1 MAAKAEALTVD
12 TRPTKEVVVD
22 SLTRDAS
29 VEACIF
35 DLLDN
40 AVDAARNAAYA
51 DHPGHEQPLLESYDG
66 FVIELSL
73 EAGGL
78 RIKDNCGGIPAD
90 ALSHVALRFGQRS
103 SHRYGIGIFG
113 VGLNRALFK
122 LGGRSRIVTD
132 TGTERSEL
140 ELDIAD
146 YISSADWEIPARRL
160 ATRGLR
166 GTDITIGS
174 PSTDISRKFGDHD
187 WVAKRFVDV
196 SERYG
201 RLIEKGLSISVN
213 GARVE
218 SAIPQIRENSPLA
231 GERKFFRTGDDIGIY
246 IEYGQHSG
254 HRFTK
259 EPDYDYDAN
268 KRLTGEFGWTVF
280 CNDRAVLIS
289 DTTSI
294 TGWDKKFHSEFYG
307 FVGHVSFVSADPS
320 RLPWNTT
327 KTGVDFSNPAYQAAL
342 NDMQSFAE
350 NWRSLNN
357 KRKKKPAL
365 PTIAPAP
372 PSSPASSPNP
382 PSAATPAPRPTLT
395 PAAKPQPKASPTPPV
410 VKSPVIKPDHHEI
423 REILPPDVDEG
434 HCNDKLLALVH
445 EAKELDFIKLPYSG
459 LALIRMLFE
468 TAFTHFAIRTGRID
482 DVKTFGVERREKRMD
497 RVLTDEEKKKFTA
510 RVDEIIDYL
519 DANPQTLGAGKAGHM
534 SHGLK
539 RFKNA
544 QQTMNSAMHNPFQPI
559 DRLVA
564 IGLRTELVPLLRHLI
579 ESD

>member
-1 MAAKAEALTVD
+1 MAARAEALTVD

-29 VEACIF
+29 VEACVF

-51 DHPGHEQPLLESYDG
+51 DHPGDEHPLLESYDG
-66 FVIELSL
+66 FVIELSFD
-73 EAGGL
+73 AGGL

-140 ELDIAD
+140 ELNIED
-146 YISSADWEIPARRL
+146 YISSADWEIPARRV

-166 GTDITIGS
+166 GTDIWIGS

-187 WVAKRFVDV
+187 WVAARIADV

-213 GARVE
+213 GTRVE
-218 SAIPQIRENSPLA
+218 SGIPEIRENSPLA

-254 HRFTK
+254 HRFRN
-259 EPDYDYDAN
+259 EPDYDAEAN
-268 KRLTGEFGWTVF
+268 KRLTGEYGWTVF

-289 DTTSI
+289 DTSPV
-294 TGWDKKFHSEFYG
+294 TGWDTKFHSEFYG

-342 NDMQSFAE
+342 NDMRSFAE
-350 NWRSLNN
+350 NWRSLSN
-357 KRKKKPAL
+357 KRKKKATL
-365 PTIAPAP
+365 PTIAPASSP
-372 PSSPASSPNP
+372 RPSSSAGPPTPSVGPKPTSS
-382 PSAATPAPRPTLT
+382 
-395 PAAKPQPKASPTPPV
+395 PAAKPQPKAGPPSSA

-423 REILPPDVDEG
+423 RQILPPDVDEG
-434 HCNDKLLALVH
+434 HCKDKLLALVH
-445 EAKELDFIKLPYSG
+445 EAKALDFIALPYAG

-482 DVKTFGVERREKRMD
+482 DVKTFGVDRREKRME
-497 RVLTDEEKKKFTA
+497 RELTDDEKKKFTA
-510 RVDEIIDYL
+510 SVDEIIDYL
-519 DANPQTLGAGKAGHM
+519 DANPQVLGAGKAGHM
-534 SHGLK
+534 SHSLK

-579 ESD
+579 ESN

>member
-1 MAAKAEALTVD
+1 MAATAEVLTVD

-29 VEACIF
+29 VEACVF

-51 DHPGHEQPLLESYDG
+51 DHPGENQPLLESYDG
-66 FVIELSL
+66 FVIQLSL
-73 EAGGL
+73 HAAGL

-140 ELDIAD
+140 ELNIAD
-146 YISSADWEIPARRL
+146 YITSADWHIPARRL

-166 GTDITIGS
+166 GTDITIES
-174 PSTDISRKFGDHD
+174 PSTDISRKFGDPD
-187 WVAKRFVDV
+187 WIAARIADI

-213 GARVE
+213 GTRVE

-254 HRFTK
+254 HRFRN

-268 KRLTGEFGWTVF
+268 KQLTGEYGWTVF

-289 DTTSI
+289 DTSPV
-294 TGWDKKFHSEFYG
+294 TGWDTKFHSEFYG

-327 KTGVDFSNPAYQAAL
+327 KTGVDFSNPAYRTAL
-342 NDMQSFAE
+342 NDMRSFAE
-350 NWRSLNN
+350 NWRSLSN
-357 KRKKKPAL
+357 KRKKKASL

-372 PSSPASSPNP
+372 PSTSSPNTSP
-382 PSAATPAPRPTLT
+382 TTTPAPKPAPTSV
-395 PAAKPQPKASPTPPV
+395 AKPQPKTSPTMAAKPPV
-410 VKSPVIKPDHHEI
+410 MKLDHHEI
-423 REILPPDVDEG
+423 RNILPPDVDER
-434 HCNDKLLALVH
+434 HCKDKLLALVH
-445 EAKELDFIKLPYSG
+445 EAKTLDFITLPYSG

-482 DVKTFGVERREKRMD
+482 DVKAFGVERREKRME
-497 RVLTDEEKKKFTA
+497 RELTDDEKKKFTA
-510 RVDEIIDYL
+510 SVDEIIDYL
-519 DANPQTLGAGKAGHM
+519 DVNPQTLGAGKAGHM
-534 SHGLK
+534 SHSLK